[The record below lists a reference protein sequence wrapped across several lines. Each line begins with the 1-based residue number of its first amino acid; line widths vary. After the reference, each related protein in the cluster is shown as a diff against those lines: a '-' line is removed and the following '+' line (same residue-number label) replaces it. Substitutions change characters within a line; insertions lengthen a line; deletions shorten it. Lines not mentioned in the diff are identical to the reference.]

1 MATFNFFRKPEY
13 NPDTCASLWTSSI
26 TDSHDSFCGCTKPIA
41 HLLQLIFPEGHKDLD
56 LTIRQIIKRE
66 LEDQKCLFGGPDA
79 RSGGEVAAG
88 PSTNVDSTIKREDP
102 EEDFT
107 KENIEELIAAAEK
120 ASER

>member
-66 LEDQKCLFGGPDA
+66 LEDQKCLFGGPEE
-79 RSGGEVAAG
+79 GNTGEA
-88 PSTNVDSTIKREDP
+88 PTDHT
-102 EEDFT
+102 T
-107 KENIEELIAAAEK
+107 KEEINTPKEDAEGFTNIDIEDLLAAAAADEGP
-120 ASER
+120 R